1 MKTYLIYI
9 KSHCEA
15 PDYEDEVRA
24 ENKREATEK
33 FLERMNNYDDVWSVV
48 DIREHIMEIK
58 Q

>member
-58 Q
+58 A

>member
-15 PDYEDEVRA
+15 PDYEDEVQA
-24 ENKREATEK
+24 KNKREATEK
-33 FLERMNNYDDVWSVV
+33 FLERMNNYDDVWSTV

-58 Q
+58 V